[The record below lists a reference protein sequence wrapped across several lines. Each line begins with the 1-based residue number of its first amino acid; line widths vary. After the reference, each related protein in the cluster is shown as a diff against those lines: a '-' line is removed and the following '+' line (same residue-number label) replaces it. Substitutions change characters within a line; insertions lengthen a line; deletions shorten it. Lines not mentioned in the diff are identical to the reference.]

1 MGTLTVD
8 NLNVNSTLTAD
19 GLGKVLQVVQTTKTD
34 TFSTSSATFTD
45 LTGMAVNITP
55 VNSSNKVLVFVNT
68 NASTSSTYNTMFNL
82 VRGSTDI
89 FKGDV
94 GGGSQSRATSQAR
107 HTDSNGSLNVVFHFL
122 DSPSTTSQVTYKV
135 QIMAQSGGT
144 SYVNRTSSDSNSQG
158 IARITSTITAIEVGA

>member
-45 LTGMAVNITP
+45 LTGMSVNITP

-89 FKGDV
+89 FL
-94 GGGSQSRATSQAR
+94 
-107 HTDSNGSLNVVFHFL
+107 SLIH
-122 DSPSTTSQVTYKV
+122 
-135 QIMAQSGGT
+135 I
-144 SYVNRTSSDSNSQG
+144 
-158 IARITSTITAIEVGA
+158 